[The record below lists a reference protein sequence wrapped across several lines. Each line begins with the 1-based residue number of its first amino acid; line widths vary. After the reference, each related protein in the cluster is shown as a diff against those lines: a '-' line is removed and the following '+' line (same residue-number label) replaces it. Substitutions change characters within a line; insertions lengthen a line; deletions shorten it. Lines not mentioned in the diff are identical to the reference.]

1 MKTTPSLLLQ
11 QTQHQHHL
19 IRSSHKFWPISDLP
33 SRDPQTLTAM
43 RPDEMEALPCLS
55 ARKKTGMTTTTGAC
69 RAHTHAL
76 LGHIFVARL
85 PGSEAL
91 GSQFRIDLE
100 EFCIHLCL
108 CCCRLLMDARSLGKT
123 FADISKMLPARN
135 LTILRKQYNMLT
147 KTKVSQTRCV
157 VNIVLFTAA
166 LVKYNV
172 VRVCGCMHTTHSAI
186 KQPMFNMTA
195 SQKSGTQ
202 TSCNPGSFVAK
213 SGCSDAA
220 APSYEAAQ
228 PPSQCRS
235 IPCGCSCTAC
245 TFDSGSAVNKSSK
258 PTTFACPFK
267 SLTHSL

>member
-1 MKTTPSLLLQ
+1 
-11 QTQHQHHL
+11 
-19 IRSSHKFWPISDLP
+19 
-33 SRDPQTLTAM
+33 
-43 RPDEMEALPCLS
+43 
-55 ARKKTGMTTTTGAC
+55 
-69 RAHTHAL
+69 
-76 LGHIFVARL
+76 
-85 PGSEAL
+85 
-91 GSQFRIDLE
+91 
-100 EFCIHLCL
+100 
-108 CCCRLLMDARSLGKT
+108 MDARSLGKT

-235 IPCGCSCTAC
+235 ILCGCSCTAS

-258 PTTFACPFK
+258 PTTLACPFK
-267 SLTHSL
+267 SFTHSL